1 MRQITH
7 KKPDFMVP
15 LITYCTTHPLFT
27 FIVTSLAFC
36 TFIVIFTGF
45 NNATDDFILTPIP
58 MHVKKIFMI
67 GISEKLIKVSP
78 L

>member
-7 KKPDFMVP
+7 KKTDFMVP
-15 LITYCTTHPLFT
+15 LIAYCTTHPLFT